1 MLIVAYSPTASPAAI
16 GGTVLGMGA
25 TAAILYS
32 LPKDQLALLQIAT
45 LPLSLSSKLPQII
58 GNARAG
64 STGQLSAVAVI
75 AQVFGCLAR
84 LFTSSQEVNDR
95 VITAGFALGLV
106 LNLILG
112 AQMWMYWGVGAQPKA
127 NGEEKKTVGVKEKGQ
142 SSIDVKLKVR
152 ESSPQVVTPG
162 PRASTP
168 TGRKWSRKVD

>member
-1 MLIVAYSPTASPAAI
+1 M
-16 GGTVLGMGA
+16 LGMGA
-25 TAAILYS
+25 TAAALYS
-32 LPKDQLALLQIAT
+32 LPKEQLALLQIAT

-95 VITAGFALGLV
+95 VVTAGFALALV

-112 AQMWMYWGVGAQPKA
+112 VQMWVYWGVDAQQSKA
-127 NGEEKKTVGVKEKGQ
+127 NREEKPRLVGVKEKGQ
-142 SSIDVKLKVR
+142 SSIDTKPKVR
-152 ESSPQVVTPG
+152 ENSPQIAAPG